1 MLNKKNIIKLTL
13 KQLILS
19 SIHIGHAK
27 NYLNNNLKSY
37 LYGHYNY
44 FYIINLYYTSF
55 QLKILSSLIINLILS
70 RQKIIFLKSTGFGSF
85 RKKFNNIK
93 MDNLLIFDYNW
104 IGGFFTN
111 FKHVRQYWLDKDSFL
126 KISDKSKLSS
136 LQRLNLLDL
145 TFLPSLI
152 IFFDNYNYGAVKEA
166 SYLDIP
172 IAGIIDTNSFYFN
185 LLNYPIIG
193 NNQSYNSLYLYYNFF
208 YNSILKGLQKECLN
222 LLFLK

>member
-1 MLNKKNIIKLTL
+1 
-13 KQLILS
+13 
-19 SIHIGHAK
+19 
-27 NYLNNNLKSY
+27 
-37 LYGHYNY
+37 
-44 FYIINLYYTSF
+44 
-55 QLKILSSLIINLILS
+55 
-70 RQKIIFLKSTGFGSF
+70 
-85 RKKFNNIK
+85 

-111 FKHVRQYWLDKDSFL
+111 FKHVRQYWLEKDSFL
-126 KISDKSKLSS
+126 KMSDKSKLSS
-136 LQRLNLLDL
+136 LQKLNLLDL

-152 IFFDNYNYGAVKEA
+152 IFFDNYNYDAIKEA

-208 YNSILKGLQKECLN
+208 YNSILKGLQKERLN